1 MNYYNKYN
9 QLGGVLN
16 VYKGPMMQEGYG
28 LGDIF
33 KKFFKWM
40 VPLVK
45 KHAVP
50 LLKSGA
56 QTVGHEVLKSATNI
70 AKDAIDGKNLSESAD
85 TNINAAVDTLK
96 RKVEDTLEGNGIIED
111 RIIGSEKHVKDE
123 AGAFNTIGNGI
134 KKMKANRNF
143 IILKKQKKNKSS
155 NFNDIFD

>member
-33 KKFFKWM
+33 KKFFKCM

-96 RKVEDTLEGNGIIED
+96 RKVEDTLEENGIIED

-123 AGAFNTIGNGI
+123 AGDFNTIGNGI